1 MDSWALTYNP
11 REIPCSENAA
21 NREKF
26 FKTALHLFPFKVVNQ
41 RAKLTRNWGKTAS
54 TERFFNS
61 LKREWLTGNMYP
73 TREAAVDDVR
83 AYIAYY
89 NSDRL
94 HTTLGDL
101 TPIEFEQR
109 A

>member
-1 MDSWALTYNP
+1 
-11 REIPCSENAA
+11 
-21 NREKF
+21 
-26 FKTALHLFPFKVVNQ
+26 
-41 RAKLTRNWGKTAS
+41 
-54 TERFFNS
+54 
-61 LKREWLTGNMYP
+61 
-73 TREAAVDDVR
+73 VR